1 MKNER
6 RVSRELGIAAL
17 SVGALFFAAR
27 CGATPAADAPRAPIV
42 VTATAPDEPGIADAG
57 VAPAPQAAPAP
68 TEVREAPA
76 PEPIGNVSFERS
88 AKAGCDTFPSDP
100 CAGRLIA
107 ENGLQGMPVEYG
119 ACRAKASALGDVRR
133 TTVAI
138 DGVRLTFRTE
148 DVRRSIE
155 KLFKGNVPSRF
166 PVESAALA
174 AIDAPDGAKEL
185 VFSYSSSDE
194 AARVALDRWGFR
206 LTDLTRSSPFEMRD
220 ETGALG
226 DHVILYSWSYDCG
239 RLCGAA
245 GHAVYT
251 PGCRRIYFSLEMIS

>member
-1 MKNER
+1 MKRAENL
-6 RVSRELGIAAL
+6 SRAVRILAL
-17 SVGALFFAAR
+17 VLVAG
-27 CGATPAADAPRAPIV
+27 CGAAPAVDAPREPG
-42 VTATAPDEPGIADAG
+42 VTATAPEEPEIADAG

-68 TEVREAPA
+68 AVVEEAPA
-76 PEPIGNVSFERS
+76 PEPLGKVSFEKS

-100 CAGRLIA
+100 CAGRLVA
-107 ENGLQGMPVEYG
+107 ENGLRGMPVEYG
-119 ACRAKASALGDVRR
+119 ACRVRASALGDVRK
-133 TTVAI
+133 TAVVV

-155 KLFKGNVPSRF
+155 KLFKGNDPSRF
-166 PVESAALA
+166 PVEAAIIG
-174 AIDAPDGAKEL
+174 AIDAPGGAKEL

-194 AARVALDRWGFR
+194 ADREALDRWGFR
-206 LTDLTRSSPFEMRD
+206 LTELVQSSPFELRD
-220 ETGALG
+220 DKGAPR
-226 DHVILYSWSYDCG
+226 DNVILYSWSYDCG